1 MELLIHSILI
11 FLFDSKDE
19 KGDWSLGDITIYI
32 HSRKV
37 MDEMIVIEYAIKNKS
52 NGKVCG
58 GKNDIYSFAASIQ
71 RLFNSVQ

>member
-1 MELLIHSILI
+1 MELLIRSMMI
-11 FLFDSKDE
+11 FLFNSNDQKN
-19 KGDWSLGDITIYI
+19 DWSLGNITIYI